1 MSAAKSYVIYARRSL
16 PGRRAGS
23 PLLSFILLMVF
34 VAGCA
39 GSPPTSMPAVV
50 PPTETP
56 AVAAETSL
64 WYQASTAFSDGR
76 YSAAIHLYERYL
88 TNYPKSRRALEAH
101 WDLGQSYEQM
111 GEVTAAIKE
120 YRTLAGPEGAPLSAQ
135 NSYAERAQHR
145 IDALRTTGFAGRREI
160 RPYRVVCLLQ
170 QSAADV
176 PG

>member
-101 WDLGQSYEQM
+101 WDLGQAYEQM

-120 YRTLAGPEGAPLSAQ
+120 YRTLAGPEGAPFPRKIPTPNAPSIESMLYATNRLRRPAQ
-135 NSYAERAQHR
+135 
-145 IDALRTTGFAGRREI
+145 I
-160 RPYRVVCLLQ
+160 RSYRVVCLLQ